1 MALLT
6 RDQILAAD
14 DHKTE
19 VVPVPEWGGEVMVG
33 TMSGTARDK
42 LEASVIGKNG
52 GANLTNARAKYLAAC
67 VVDEAGNL
75 MFSEKDITKLGS
87 KSVAALDRVFEV
99 AQRLNRITDADLEDL
114 AKN

>member
-19 VVPVPEWGGEVMVG
+19 VVPVPEWGGEVAVT
-33 TMSGTARDK
+33 TMTGTARDR

-52 GANLTNARAKYLAAC
+52 GQNLTNARAKYLAAC
-67 VVDEAGNL
+67 LVDDAGKL
-75 MFSEKDITKLGS
+75 MFAEKDIVKLGG
-87 KSVAALDRVFEV
+87 KSVAALDRVFEA
-99 AQRLNRITDADLEDL
+99 AQRLNRISDEDLEDL

>member
-6 RDQILAAD
+6 REQILSAD

-19 VVPVPEWGGEVMVG
+19 VVNVPEWGGEVTVT

-52 GANLTNARAKYLAAC
+52 GSNLTNARAKFISAS
-67 VVDEAGNL
+67 VIDESGDL
-75 MFSEKDITKLGS
+75 MFSEKDIAKLGA
-87 KSVAALDRVFEV
+87 KSVAALDRVFEA
-99 AQRLNRITDADLEDL
+99 AQRINRITDADMEDL

>member
-6 RDQILAAD
+6 REQILSAD

-19 VVPVPEWGGEVMVG
+19 VVPVPEWGGEVTVT

-67 VVDEAGNL
+67 VIDDKGEL
-75 MFSEKDITKLGS
+75 MFSEKDITKLGT

-99 AQRLNRITDADLEDL
+99 AQRINRISDADVEDL